1 MEDDFDPE
9 AEKDIPAHQS
19 YLNAQ
24 MMLSELWIGAAHES
38 VALLEQRCLLAN
50 SDELRALKD
59 DLSVVRARMQKPQA
73 KADGKPGTMP
83 ALAAIV
89 RDQTP
94 FQHNPNDPAKRRNMP
109 PGLSPRG
116 SAMWLTSDAANDGNG
131 RWIERRDLSEQVT
144 AILSA
149 VLTNN

>member
-9 AEKDIPAHQS
+9 AEKHIPAHQS

-38 VALLEQRCLLAN
+38 VTLLNQGRLLA
-50 SDELRALKD
+50 SSCELKALKD
-59 DLSVVRARMQKPQA
+59 DLRAVCARLQKPQA
-73 KADGKPGTMP
+73 ETDGEPGTMP

-94 FQHNPNDPAKRRNMP
+94 FQHNPNDPAKTQNMP

-116 SAMWLTSDAANDGNG
+116 SAMWLTNDAANDGNG
-131 RWIERRDLSEQVT
+131 RWIERRDLSEHIT
-144 AILSA
+144 AIFSA
-149 VLTNN
+149 LLTKN